1 MKKKNILIIA
11 VVAIIALVIVAGI
24 IFFVNGNKDS
34 KTNLK
39 IESAEDLSNLVNEIY
54 KGKEESLPKLNTQ
67 IVDVSDANVVKSVT
81 GLENGDKLKY
91 LVVSEPMMSSQ
102 AYSLVLAQVKDKS
115 EANNIAKMML
125 DNIDTRKWICVSAE
139 KVYATNSGDVVCLVM
154 SNEEWAK
161 PVYESF
167 KSFAKTV
174 GKEYTKEEEM
184 QDLPDELLY

>member
-1 MKKKNILIIA
+1 MKKKNIIIIA

>member
-1 MKKKNILIIA
+1 MKKKNIIIIA

-174 GKEYTKEEEM
+174 GKEYTKEE
-184 QDLPDELLY
+184 

>member
-1 MKKKNILIIA
+1 MKKKNIVIIA

>member
-1 MKKKNILIIA
+1 MKKKNIIIIA

-39 IESAEDLSNLVNEIY
+39 IGSAEDLSNLVNEIY

>member
-1 MKKKNILIIA
+1 MKKKNIIIIA

-102 AYSLVLAQVKDKS
+102 AYSLVLVKVKDGVD
-115 EANNIAKMML
+115 ANNIAKTMSEK
-125 DNIDTRKWICVSAE
+125 IDTRKWICVSAE
-139 KVYATNSGDVVCLVM
+139 KLYATSSNDIVCLVM
-154 SNEEWAK
+154 ASEEWAK
-161 PVYESF
+161 PVYEGF
-167 KSFAKTV
+167 KALAGTV
-174 GKEYTKEEEM
+174 QEEYTKTEE
-184 QDLPDELLY
+184 LPELPEEL

>member
-1 MKKKNILIIA
+1 MKKKNIIIIT

-34 KTNLK
+34 RTNLK
-39 IESAEDLSNLVNEIY
+39 IGSAEDLSNLVNEIY

-102 AYSLVLAQVKDKS
+102 PYSLVLAQVKDKS

>member
-1 MKKKNILIIA
+1 MKKKNIIIIA

-39 IESAEDLSNLVNEIY
+39 IGSAEDLTNLVNEIY

>member
-1 MKKKNILIIA
+1 M
-11 VVAIIALVIVAGI
+11 
-24 IFFVNGNKDS
+24 
-34 KTNLK
+34 
-39 IESAEDLSNLVNEIY
+39 
-54 KGKEESLPKLNTQ
+54 TQ
-67 IVDVSDANVVKSVT
+67 
-81 GLENGDKLKY
+81 ENGFVFQQK
-91 LVVSEPMMSSQ
+91 
-102 AYSLVLAQVKDKS
+102 
-115 EANNIAKMML
+115 
-125 DNIDTRKWICVSAE
+125 

>member
-1 MKKKNILIIA
+1 M
-11 VVAIIALVIVAGI
+11 IVAGI

-102 AYSLVLAQVKDKS
+102 AYSLVLAQVK
-115 EANNIAKMML
+115 
-125 DNIDTRKWICVSAE
+125 R
-139 KVYATNSGDVVCLVM
+139 
-154 SNEEWAK
+154 
-161 PVYESF
+161 
-167 KSFAKTV
+167 
-174 GKEYTKEEEM
+174 
-184 QDLPDELLY
+184 

>member
-1 MKKKNILIIA
+1 MKKKNIIIIA

-39 IESAEDLSNLVNEIY
+39 IGSAEDLSNLVNEIY

-81 GLENGDKLKY
+81 GLENGDKFKY

>member
-1 MKKKNILIIA
+1 MKKKNIIIIA

-24 IFFVNGNKDS
+24 IFLVNGNKDS